1 MLKWMLF
8 PRKTYWESVWRPGG
22 LPPLIFYC
30 FGTKLNP
37 TNSWVAECQM
47 YVRRS
52 IVSSLN
58 LTIVLTFIV
67 KYLITFDANA
77 QWSFFENCFVGNLS
91 CLCKLFFPIF
101 GNGIFFY
108 LNLFLIEK
116 WPTNYWQRFH
126 KIYAIF
132 ERVCFVRSSR

>member
-1 MLKWMLF
+1 MLF

-108 LNLFLIEK
+108 LKLETIEYWGFFCLLFAK
-116 WPTNYWQRFH
+116 YWGKRF
-126 KIYAIF
+126 ISLFYIILNTI
-132 ERVCFVRSSR
+132 RDR